1 MERRTS
7 ERLMN
12 LTIALLHA
20 RGYLS
25 RDRLRTMVE
34 GYHHLSED
42 NFSRQF
48 ERDKN
53 MLRALGV
60 PIETGTDD
68 PLHADQTGYRI
79 SRDDF
84 EMPPITFDRDEIAVL
99 VCAAQVWQQAAMAET
114 TVTALAKLWA
124 GGVEPDVNRF
134 AALRPRISAK
144 EPAWRPLWDAVQARR
159 KVSFEYH
166 GAKRVV
172 QPWTLAWRRG
182 AWYMAGFDET
192 RDAVRLFKLARLRG
206 VVEEVGEPGA
216 FEAPDVPVD
225 ELLAGLTTAQPDST
239 AVIEVRQSRAPW
251 LTRRSTP
258 AAGAEQVGW
267 QRWELPFA
275 SGDDVVD
282 DLAMAGADV
291 RVITPPEL
299 AHALASHHA
308 ALLARLAVTP

>member
-25 RDRLRTMVE
+25 RDRLRALVE

-68 PLHADQTGYRI
+68 RLHADQLGYRI

-144 EPAWRPLWDAVQARR
+144 EPAWQPLWDAVQARQ

-192 RDAVRLFKLARLRG
+192 RDAIRLFKLARLRG
-206 VVEEVGEPGA
+206 VVDVVGEAGA
-216 FEAPDVPVD
+216 FETPDVAVE
-225 ELLAGLTTAQPDST
+225 ELLAGLTGAQPDAT
-239 AVIEVRQSRAPW
+239 AVIDVRLSKAPW

-258 AAGAEQVGW
+258 VDGAGRVGW
-267 QRWELPFA
+267 QRWELPYV

-291 RVITPPEL
+291 RVVEPPEL
-299 AHALASHHA
+299 AATLARHHE
-308 ALLARLAVTP
+308 ALLERLAVAP